1 MRRPGHIRQRSPG
14 SFEVRYDIAPD
25 ASGKRRT
32 RTITIRGSRRDAE
45 IELRRR
51 LSAIDAGE
59 HVDPTK
65 TTVAGWLTRWLE
77 IVRTEVSPKTH
88 ERYAGICNGNLIPA
102 LGGMVLQKL
111 TPAVI
116 QAAYATPHP
125 SPLPSG
131 ALRCPE
137 PRR

>member
-1 MRRPGHIRQRSPG
+1 
-14 SFEVRYDIAPD
+14 V
-25 ASGKRRT
+25 
-32 RTITIRGSRRDAE
+32 TIHGSRRDAE
-45 IELRRR
+45 VELRKR
-51 LSAIDAGE
+51 LSALDAGE

-88 ERYAGICNGNLIPA
+88 ERYAGICNGNLVPV
-102 LGGMVLQKL
+102 LGGTLLQKL

-116 QAAYATPHP
+116 QAAYAELTSGISPHP

-131 ALRCPE
+131 APRCPE